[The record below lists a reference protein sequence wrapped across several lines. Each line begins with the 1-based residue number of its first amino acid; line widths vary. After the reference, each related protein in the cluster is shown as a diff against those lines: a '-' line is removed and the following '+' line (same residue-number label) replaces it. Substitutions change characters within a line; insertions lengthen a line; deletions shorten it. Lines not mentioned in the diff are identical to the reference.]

1 MLFSLVDFLICNL
14 CPVSEFYSGHS
25 HLDSLDFAIVR
36 IELKLKCDILS
47 NIVLIRRYSRFFYQL
62 LNINQ

>member
-36 IELKLKCDILS
+36 IELKLSYDILS
-47 NIVLIRRYSRFFYQL
+47 IIVLIRRYSRFFYQL

>member
-1 MLFSLVDFLICNL
+1 MIPMLFALVDFLISNL

-36 IELKLKCDILS
+36 IELKFSIVIFCQILS
-47 NIVLIRRYSRFFYQL
+47 
-62 LNINQ
+62 